1 MKIGI
6 ITNLYPPYTR
16 GGAENVIVRTVG
28 QLLAM
33 GHDVF
38 VITGQP
44 RKLGRHI
51 VLDRSSTERVYRFFP
66 ANLYFTLDDYRYP
79 KFVRLFWHIFDAL
92 SWSSAAAVRH
102 ILQEERPDVVITHN
116 LKGIG
121 LNIPRVIRDEQVPH
135 IHVLHDLQLVYPS
148 GLLLA
153 GQERQPWWLKAA
165 YRFYQRL
172 CRTRIGNP
180 DVVLS
185 PSEYLKNAYLE
196 AGFFTDTKVRVL
208 RNPPPTQTSPRPTQ
222 RPPGPLRLF
231 YVGQLEQHKGID
243 FLLSAYSHMTQDR
256 RLLICGDGQLR
267 TVVETAAEGDK
278 TIRYLGY
285 MPPGELSKFFSVVD
299 AVVVPSLCYENSPT
313 VIYEALNAGLPVVA
327 SRIGG
332 VGELIQ
338 EGLSGYLFTP
348 NDQQDFLR
356 AINELDAHKDQ
367 LIAAGD
373 RIRATVADFA
383 LDKYAERLLEIVQ
396 GVVHKRQAEK
406 LGADTNG

>member
-6 ITNLYPPYTR
+6 VTNLYPPHTR

-44 RKLGRHI
+44 KSFGKHI
-51 VLDRSSTERVYRFFP
+51 TLDRSSTERVYRFFP
-66 ANLYFTLDDYRYP
+66 RNLYFTLDDYKYP
-79 KFVRLFWHIFDAL
+79 KFVRLFWHIIDAFGWN
-92 SWSSAAAVRH
+92 SPGCVRR

-121 LNIPRVIRDEQVPH
+121 LNTPRVIRAENIPH
-135 IHVLHDLQLVYPS
+135 IHVLHDLQLIYPS

-153 GQERQPWWLKAA
+153 GQEQLPVWTKPF
-165 YRFYQRL
+165 YRLYQYF
-172 CRTRIGNP
+172 CRIRIGNP
-180 DVVLS
+180 DIVIS
-185 PSEYLKNAYLE
+185 PSEYLKTAYLE
-196 AGFFTDTKVRVL
+196 AGFFSQTKIRVL
-208 RNPPPTQTSPRPTQ
+208 RNPPPTHSSPRPLQ

-231 YVGQLEQHKGID
+231 YVGQLADHKGIQ
-243 FLLSAYSHMTQDR
+243 FLLDAYKHLTQDR
-256 RLLICGDGQLR
+256 RLLIVGDGALR
-267 TVVETAAEGDK
+267 PMVELAAEQDK
-278 TIRYLGY
+278 NIRYLGY

-299 AVVVPSLCYENSPT
+299 AIVVPSLCYENSPT
-313 VIYEALNAGLPVVA
+313 VIYEALNAGLPVIA

-348 NDQQDFLR
+348 GDEKDFMR
-356 AINELDAHKDQ
+356 AIHELEVHKER

-373 RIRATVADFA
+373 KIRETVSDFA
-383 LDKYAERLLEIVQ
+383 LDKYADRLLEIVQ
-396 GVVHKRQAEK
+396 SIVHKHKTKKVSAASE
-406 LGADTNG
+406 A

>member
-6 ITNLYPPYTR
+6 VTNLYPPHTR

-44 RKLGRHI
+44 RKLGKHI
-51 VLDRSSTERVYRFFP
+51 TLDRSSTERVYRFFP
-66 ANLYFTLDDYRYP
+66 RNIYFTLDDYKFP
-79 KFVRLFWHIFDAL
+79 KFIRLFWHVIDAFT
-92 SWSSAAAVRH
+92 WNAPGCVRR

-121 LNIPRVIRDEQVPH
+121 LNTPRVIRAEGIPH

-153 GQERQPWWLKAA
+153 GQEQLAWWIKP
-165 YRFYQRL
+165 FYQL
-172 CRTRIGNP
+172 YQYFCQIRIGNP
-180 DVVLS
+180 EIVIS

-196 AGFFTDTKVRVL
+196 AGFFTHTRIRVL
-208 RNPPPTQTSPRPTQ
+208 RNPPPTHTSPRPLL
-222 RPPGPLRLF
+222 RAPGPLRLF
-231 YVGQLEQHKGID
+231 YVGQLAEHKGIQ
-243 FLLSAYSHMTQDR
+243 FLLEAYKKLHQER
-256 RLLICGDGQLR
+256 RLLIVGDGQLR
-267 TVVETAAEGDK
+267 PLVEKAAEEDK
-278 TIRYLGY
+278 NIRYLGY

-348 NDQQDFLR
+348 GDEKDFIR
-356 AINELDAHKDQ
+356 AVDELDFHKEQ
-367 LIAAGD
+367 LISSGEK
-373 RIRATVADFA
+373 IRATVADFA
-383 LDKYAERLLEIVQ
+383 LDKYAARLVEIIQSIVQ
-396 GVVHKRQAEK
+396 KHQTKVVS
-406 LGADTNG
+406 DTSEA

>member
-6 ITNLYPPYTR
+6 VTNLYPPHTR

-44 RKLGRHI
+44 RKFGGHI
-51 VLDRSSTERVYRFFP
+51 TLDRSSTERVYRFFP
-66 ANLYFTLDDYRYP
+66 RNIYFTLDDYKYP
-79 KFVRLFWHIFDAL
+79 AFVRLFWHIIDAF
-92 SWSSAAAVRH
+92 SWHSAGAVRR
-102 ILQEERPDVVITHN
+102 ILQEEHPDVVITHN

-121 LNIPRVIRDEQVPH
+121 LNTPRVIRDEGLPH
-135 IHVLHDLQLVYPS
+135 IHVLHDLQLLYPS

-153 GQERQPWWLKAA
+153 GHEKSAWWMKP
-165 YRFYQRL
+165 FYATYQYF
-172 CRTRIGNP
+172 CRIRIGDP

-185 PSEYLKNAYLE
+185 PSEYLKTAYLE
-196 AGFFTDTKVRVL
+196 AGFFANTKIRVL
-208 RNPPPTQTSPRPTQ
+208 RNPPPTLSSARPLQ

-231 YVGQLEQHKGID
+231 FVGQLADHKGIE
-243 FLLSAYSHMTQDR
+243 FLLKAYQHLSQDR
-256 RLLICGDGQLR
+256 RLLIVGDGPLR
-267 TVVETAAEGDK
+267 SLVEAAAEKDK
-278 TIRYLGY
+278 NIRYLGY

-313 VIYEALNAGLPVVA
+313 VIYEALNAGLPVIA

-338 EGLSGYLFTP
+338 EGISGYLFAP
-348 NDQQDFLR
+348 GDEKDFIR
-356 AINELDAHKDQ
+356 AVDELDFHKEQ
-367 LIAAGD
+367 LIASGD
-373 RIRATVADFA
+373 KIRETVADFA
-383 LDKYAERLLEIVQ
+383 LDKYADRLIEIVRAIVQ
-396 GVVHKRQAEK
+396 KRQAKDVGTAPEV
-406 LGADTNG
+406 